1 MRLLLDTNVLIR
13 MLEQPERLSP
23 QARTL
28 LDDANNILFA
38 TTISLIEIAIKVGT
52 GKLSMPSDLLARLRA
67 LDCEILP
74 ILPAHAM
81 RMGLLEPIHKDPFDR
96 LIVAQAL
103 VEDLVLMTSDATLRR
118 YPVTVIA
125 A

>member
-1 MRLLLDTNVLIR
+1 MRLLLDTNVLIW

-23 QARTL
+23 KAQTL
-28 LDDANNILFA
+28 LDDVDNVLFA
-38 TTISLIEIAIKVGT
+38 TTISLIEIAIKVGV
-52 GKLSMPSDLLARLRA
+52 GKLSMPSDLLTRLRG

-74 ILPAHAM
+74 ILPTHAM
-81 RMGLLEPIHKDPFDR
+81 RMALLEPIHKDPFDR

-103 VEDLVLMTSDATLRR
+103 VEDLVLMTSDVTLRR